1 MSRPLVGRVV
11 ALVAL
16 SLASSSLQAQQPD
29 AAQPPDPEQ
38 VEQLM
43 EAYAKPGPQHER
55 LQKLVGVWDVAVKSY
70 EGAPDNPV
78 ESKAVAKMETM
89 LEGRFLRQTFE
100 GEFGGRKFTGIGIT
114 GYDNAQQKY
123 TGIWMDNFGTGMMHM
138 TGEHDESTGTTTE
151 TGEAATPIGPMK
163 FRMVTKEV
171 SDDEFTF
178 TMYMALPDG
187 NEQLIMESTYTR
199 KKE

>member
-1 MSRPLVGRVV
+1 MSRLVPGVV
-11 ALVAL
+11 VLCLVWNL
-16 SLASSSLQAQQPD
+16 SPAASGQD
-29 AAQPPDPEQ
+29 QPPDSAEI
-38 VEQLM
+38 EKLM
-43 EAYAKPGPQHER
+43 EAYAKPGKEHER
-55 LQKLVGVWDVAVKSY
+55 LQKMVGVWDVAVKSY
-70 EGAPDNPV
+70 ESPDKPI

-100 GEFGGRKFTGIGIT
+100 GEFSGRKFTGIGIT

-123 TGIWMDNFGTGMMHM
+123 TGVWFDTFGTGMMHIS
-138 TGEHDESTGTTTE
+138 GEYDEATKTTTE
-151 TGEAATPIGPMK
+151 TGEAATPIGEMK

-178 TMYMALPDG
+178 TMYMVLSEG
-187 NEQLIMESTYTR
+187 VEQIVMESTYTR